1 MDDHHPDWVF
11 FCIARALKILL
22 AIPVRLRLQV
32 DGSST
37 IKSYTTLYKSIK
49 AFEVSVSTET
59 RERCRG
65 RWRYCS
71 NLDVLAVSKRHGGH
85 DSVYTAS
92 ERWSKG
98 IMHKTSSCLR
108 ADSGTHTQLSVFINA
123 VYERSNADASLSG
136 GTSKWTIEFY

>member
-1 MDDHHPDWVF
+1 MDDHHPDWFF

-65 RWRYCS
+65 R
-71 NLDVLAVSKRHGGH
+71 
-85 DSVYTAS
+85 
-92 ERWSKG
+92 
-98 IMHKTSSCLR
+98 
-108 ADSGTHTQLSVFINA
+108 
-123 VYERSNADASLSG
+123 
-136 GTSKWTIEFY
+136 